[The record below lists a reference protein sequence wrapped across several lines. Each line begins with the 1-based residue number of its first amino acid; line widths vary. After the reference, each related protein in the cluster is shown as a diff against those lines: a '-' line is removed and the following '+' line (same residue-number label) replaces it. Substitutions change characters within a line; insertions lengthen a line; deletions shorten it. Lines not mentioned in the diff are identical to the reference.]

1 MTEWKKGISKQGK
14 FPTKAFSGIVTAI
27 YPSENPK
34 GTGLLQL
41 DFEDK
46 FQVGIYA
53 DGKSGQPIKCNITD
67 DGVEVG
73 GSLAD
78 FQASLEALGYECL
91 WGVEGT
97 EIMGFDA
104 QKDGVSIIGSK
115 LWMKPLEE
123 QTIGDDTQTKKS
135 IFWGTVEK
143 IEKVTTTAAVA
154 ARPATPPINV
164 PGPGK
169 KAKKAQ
175 DPPAASSN
183 ISTITKRIL
192 DEGVDALSIGDLY
205 THFKKEY
212 KPGEIRKAIEEL
224 Q

>member
-1 MTEWKKGISKQGK
+1 MAEWKKGISKQGK
-14 FPTKAFSGIVTAI
+14 FPTKAFSAVLTAM
-27 YPSENPK
+27 YPTQIK
-34 GTGLLQL
+34 TGTGILELA
-41 DFEDK
+41 FEGDIKIGIFGIDK
-46 FQVGIYA
+46 AV
-53 DGKSGQPIKCNITD
+53 ITD
-67 DGVEVG
+67 DEVEVG

-78 FQASLEALGYECL
+78 FQESLIALGYDPL
-91 WGVEGT
+91 WGTEGA
-97 EIMGFDA
+97 EILGFNA
-104 QKDGVSIIGSK
+104 QKDGQSIIGSK

-143 IEKVTTTAAVA
+143 IEKVATTTAVA
-154 ARPATPPINV
+154 PRPTTPPINV

-169 KAKKAQ
+169 KSPKKAQ
-175 DPPAASSN
+175 DPPAAASSN

-192 DEGVDALSIGDLY
+192 DEGIDTMSVGDLY